1 MTAQRCARFAYSR
14 GTGEHGDGF
23 PVLMRSRSS
32 LFLIAVSVWVSAG
45 CTTSPLGRRQLAF
58 FPDSQLAEMGA
69 AAFNDLKTK
78 TQLSSVPTT
87 NGYVRC
93 VADSVTRVLTP
104 AESQVRAW
112 EVVVFAS
119 KQVNA
124 FALPGGKIGV
134 YTGLLEVAK
143 TQDQLAAVIGHE
155 IAHVL
160 ARHSNERVSTAYTAQ
175 AALTVVGES
184 GAVSAP
190 VMAALGLGTQV
201 GILLPFSR
209 TQETEA
215 DLLGLDLMARA
226 GFDPRQAVVLWQNM
240 GAARSSGAPPEFLST
255 HPSDVARITKLNARM
270 ASAAPLY
277 DAARAAGRRPRCGP

>member
-1 MTAQRCARFAYSR
+1 MT
-14 GTGEHGDGF
+14 
-23 PVLMRSRSS
+23 RSS
-32 LFLIAVSVWVSAG
+32 SSLLLAVLG
-45 CTTSPLGRRQLAF
+45 CLVLACATSPLGRRQLAF

-78 TQLSSVPTT
+78 TRVSAVPTT
-87 NGYVRC
+87 NDYVRC
-93 VADSVTRVLTP
+93 VANSVTGVLSP

-112 EVVVFAS
+112 EVVVFDS
-119 KQVNA
+119 KDVNA

-134 YTGLLEVAK
+134 YTGLLGVAK

-175 AALTVVGES
+175 AALTVIGES
-184 GAVSAP
+184 GTVSGP
-190 VMAALGLGTQV
+190 MMAALGLGTQV

-209 TQETEA
+209 TQESEA

-226 GFDPRQAVVLWQNM
+226 GFDPRQSIALWQNM
-240 GAARSSGAPPEFLST
+240 NASRTSGAPPEFLST
-255 HPSDVARITKLNARM
+255 HPSDATRSGKLNARM
-270 ASAAPLY
+270 PSAMSLY
-277 DAARAAGRRPRCGP
+277 NAARAAGRQPHCG